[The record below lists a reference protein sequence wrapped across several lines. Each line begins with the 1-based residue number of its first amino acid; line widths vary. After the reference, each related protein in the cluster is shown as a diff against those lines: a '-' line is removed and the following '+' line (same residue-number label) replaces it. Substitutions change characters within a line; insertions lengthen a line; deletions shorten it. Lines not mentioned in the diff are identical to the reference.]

1 MRITFQINKSRRLSS
16 QLKYTVTTLPRS
28 GSLYQLSQVYSSYG
42 YEPKSG
48 KLIDKNDTIV
58 TGSNNRIVYERPVY
72 DKASNNK
79 VYIFLFLSFRCLLFF
94 HESIGLQNLDLSGLP
109 L

>member
-1 MRITFQINKSRRLSS
+1 MTI
-16 QLKYTVTTLPRS
+16 PRS

-48 KLIDKNDTIV
+48 KLIDKNGTIV

-72 DKASNNK
+72 DKANNNK
-79 VYIFLFLSFRCLLFF
+79 VHIFLYLSFRCLLFF
-94 HESIGLQNLDLSGLP
+94 HESIGHQNPNSSDLSL
-109 L
+109 